1 MNYCNL
7 DDHIKTIIVE
17 DLWPGDFVFGSSP
30 GSYCASICQV
40 VAIKNSKNNDEW
52 AWIEL
57 RNLSTSHTFVV
68 AAKWLDSIA

>member
-40 VAIKNSKNNDEW
+40 VAIKNSKNRLLKVLVID
-52 AWIEL
+52 
-57 RNLSTSHTFVV
+57 RHH
-68 AAKWLDSIA
+68 